1 MQTFLPYP
9 DFAAS
14 AACLD
19 RQRLG
24 KQRVECKQIYFAL
37 TQPNY
42 GWQRHP
48 AVTMWRGWDISL
60 ASYGEIICLEWR
72 KRGYND
78 SLLPWFQERSALR
91 ADLQPCPPQFDAA
104 FCNSHRSNLIR
115 KLPAHYGPLWPDV
128 PNDLP
133 YVWPDDIRP
142 YPFGIQKS
150 RAQDPRATNI

>member
-9 DFAAS
+9 DFAKS

-24 KQRVECKQIYFAL
+24 KQRVEAKQIYLAL

-42 GWQRHP
+42 GWQNHP
-48 AVTMWRGWDISL
+48 AVKMWRHWEISL

-78 SLLPWFQERSALR
+78 TLLPWFQERSAIR
-91 ADLQPCPPQFDAA
+91 VDLQPCPAKFDEA
-104 FCNSHRSNLIR
+104 FCLSHQSSLIR
-115 KLPAHYGPLWPDV
+115 KLPSHYRPLWPDV
-128 PNDLP
+128 PDNLP
-133 YVWPDDIRP
+133 YIWPTP
-142 YPFGIQKS
+142 
-150 RAQDPRATNI
+150 